1 MQDMLNSFGFLYHR
15 FEPNLWWWELI
26 EISNPNPNATPIPLT
41 QTLALTPT
49 LANPP

>member
-26 EISNPNPNATPIPLT
+26 EISNPNPNATP
-41 QTLALTPT
+41 TP
-49 LANPP
+49 NPNPSPNPNPC